1 MLKNTLKRLIFYNW
15 TVSICKK
22 VDFLKKQFIINIV
35 NLMIYVML
43 LESTGRIDLYRRSVY

>member
-43 LESTGRIDLYRRSVY
+43 L